1 MQIGLSEHFTYRKLI
16 RFVLPCVAMMVV
28 TSLYTIVDGFFVSN
42 FVGKNS
48 FAALNLIWPLLMV
61 MGSGGFMIGSGGSA
75 LIARKLGEGNDDAA
89 NQIFSMLVQVT
100 AAVGAAI
107 SAVVFIFI
115 RPLAVLLGASDL
127 IIDDCVLYGRILL
140 CSNAF
145 FMLQCAHQN
154 FLAAAEKPKLGFLV
168 SLASGMTNVVLDFLL
183 VYVFPFGLWGAALAT
198 ALSQVVGG
206 LIPTVYF
213 LRRNSSRLRL
223 VRARMD
229 WHSLWIA
236 CTNGS
241 SEMLSN
247 LSSSVVNMLY
257 NLQLLKLA
265 AETGV
270 AAFGAVMYLAF
281 VFAALFLGY
290 SMGCIPVV
298 GYHYGAGNRDELK
311 SLLRKSL
318 VITAA
323 AGIAMLVLAET
334 LAYPISRIF
343 VGYDSELCDM
353 TVQGLRIYAVTFL
366 LNGFNIFGSAFF
378 TGLNNGPVSALI
390 SFSRTLVIQVAA
402 IMILPV
408 FWGLDG
414 IWAATAAAEA
424 VTLLVTGGMLLW
436 KRKEYGYF

>member
-270 AAFGAVMYLAF
+270 AASGLLCTWRSCSRPVPGIFHGMYSGGGVSLRGGEQGRAEKPSEKESGDHGGGGHCH
-281 VFAALFLGY
+281 A
-290 SMGCIPVV
+290 C
-298 GYHYGAGNRDELK
+298 AG
-311 SLLRKSL
+311 
-318 VITAA
+318 
-323 AGIAMLVLAET
+323 
-334 LAYPISRIF
+334 
-343 VGYDSELCDM
+343 
-353 TVQGLRIYAVTFL
+353 
-366 LNGFNIFGSAFF
+366 
-378 TGLNNGPVSALI
+378 
-390 SFSRTLVIQVAA
+390 
-402 IMILPV
+402 
-408 FWGLDG
+408 
-414 IWAATAAAEA
+414 
-424 VTLLVTGGMLLW
+424 
-436 KRKEYGYF
+436 